1 MERHTITFILAS
13 ASPRR
18 RYLLTEIGATFEIVP
33 SDVEE
38 IFREDETPEE
48 HVLRLSR
55 EKAESV
61 ARKRPGNWVLGAD
74 TIVFIDGDVL
84 GKPET
89 KDDARTMLCRLSGND
104 HIVLT
109 GFALVTSGKGV
120 VANELVRSTVTFRE
134 IPDDEIE
141 WYIETDEPYDKAGAY
156 AVQGIAGMFIRSIKG
171 SYSNVIGLPLC
182 EVTDA
187 LKKVGIIAYG
197 NGK

>member
-1 MERHTITFILAS
+1 MKRQTTPFILAS

-18 RYLLTEIGATFEIVP
+18 RHLLAEIGCTFEIVP

-38 IFREDETPEE
+38 VFRADETPEE

-61 ARKRPGNWVLGAD
+61 ARKRPGKWVLGAD
-74 TIVFIDGDVL
+74 TIVLINGDVL

-89 KDDARTMLCRLSGND
+89 KDDARTMLRRLSGND
-104 HIVLT
+104 HVVLT
-109 GFALVTSGKGV
+109 GFALVTSEKGV
-120 VANELVRSTVTFRE
+120 AANELVRSTVTFRE
-134 IPDDEIE
+134 IPDDELE
-141 WYIETDEPYDKAGAY
+141 WYIETDESYDKAGAY
-156 AVQGIAGMFIRSIKG
+156 AVQGIAGMFIRSIDG

-182 EVTDA
+182 EVTDN
-187 LKKVGIIAYG
+187 LKEAGIIAYG